1 METKEIWI
9 SPEGY
14 LLNFTKINQDVIEGD
29 IKINLNNDYL
39 AIPFEGLI
47 NICYGRELEFCFVV
61 DWAYPIM
68 GGICYTTF
76 VGKNYFE
83 NSIEYISLRWLL
95 VHEGEGLKIHK
106 VSIKGKNRLFK
117 ASKKVNNLIFAN
129 ESNNVPYPFFNEAL
143 KTNSEMVKYDI
154 E

>member
-1 METKEIWI
+1 METKENWI

-14 LLNFTKINQDVIEGD
+14 SLKISQLNQDVITGD

-39 AIPFEGLI
+39 VMPFEGLI
-47 NICYGRELEFCFVV
+47 NICYGKELEFCFVI
-61 DWAYPIM
+61 DWDYHIQDS
-68 GGICYTTF
+68 ICYTTF

-83 NSIEYISLRWLL
+83 NSIEYIGLRWLL

-117 ASKKVNNLIFAN
+117 ASGKVNNLVFAN
-129 ESNNVPYPFFNEAL
+129 ESNNVPYPFFMEAM
-143 KTNSEMVKYDI
+143 KTKPEMLKYDT
-154 E
+154 